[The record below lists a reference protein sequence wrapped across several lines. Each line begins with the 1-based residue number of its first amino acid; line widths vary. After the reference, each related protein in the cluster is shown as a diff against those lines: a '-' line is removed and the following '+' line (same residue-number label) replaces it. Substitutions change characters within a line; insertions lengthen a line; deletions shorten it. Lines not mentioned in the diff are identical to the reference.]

1 MMRIRNSLF
10 FYYINGFTYFFLVQ
24 SNPFIQTSLGWI
36 FVCANIWI
44 LRWFSCLIILMIDAC
59 IIFWR
64 IINSGLWFWYKFYFL
79 MNSFLYIIIYNLIF
93 LLFTF
98 LVLIACDIISFYDY
112 WSIFWLFYRWF
123 NDYGLSIYIK
133 ALLF

>member
-10 FYYINGFTYFFLVQ
+10 FYYINGFTYFFLIQ

-79 MNSFLYIIIYNLIF
+79 MFSFFIYIIIYNLIF
-93 LLFTF
+93 FTF
-98 LVLIACDIISFYDY
+98 HFPCADSLWYYFFL
-112 WSIFWLFYRWF
+112 WL
-123 NDYGLSIYIK
+123 LIYI
-133 ALLF
+133 LIILQMIQRLWLIYLY